1 MAQRYQT
8 RSEDRDTPIKIRRDG
23 HGAWLVEARCADPAQ
38 PSLQVIFSG
47 PNGREE
53 AFAFYLECSPQLI
66 EPLPGAIP
74 RHQAQSKHLPSPNAA
89 GRPAPVYAP
98 EERHIAGRGP
108 A

>member
-8 RSEDRDTPIKIRRDG
+8 RAEDRDTLIKVRRDR
-23 HGAWLVEARCADPAQ
+23 HGAWLVEARCADPAE
-38 PSLQVIFSG
+38 PSLEVIFSG

-66 EPLPGAIP
+66 EPRPGAIP
-74 RHQAQSKHLPSPNAA
+74 MRQAQSKHLPLPKAA
-89 GRPAPVYAP
+89 QRPALVYAP
-98 EERHIAGRGP
+98 EERHLAGRGP